1 MKGTPR
7 LRDTLIFKNMTKN
20 QSDIVSLHAMMIMI
34 QFVPN
39 QEKRIIILVNFYVEQ
54 MKKLHTKEFVKMIVA
69 MILKKRVNKIPKIVK
84 AVMIVM
90 RRRIRKNTTIG

>member
-1 MKGTPR
+1 
-7 LRDTLIFKNMTKN
+7 MTKN